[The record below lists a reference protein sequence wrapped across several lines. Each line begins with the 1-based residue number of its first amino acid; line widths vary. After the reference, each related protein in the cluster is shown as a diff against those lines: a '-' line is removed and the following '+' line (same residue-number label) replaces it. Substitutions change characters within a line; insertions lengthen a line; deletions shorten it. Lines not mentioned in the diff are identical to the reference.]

1 MARFIQI
8 TDTHIMPPGE
18 LCYGVIDTAAALR
31 RAVDCVLRQIER
43 IGPVDAVLIT
53 GDLTEMGD
61 APSYTHFHGLIAPLS
76 DLGLPVLA
84 VPGNHD
90 GREAMRAAFGGADW
104 MPQSGPVNIAR
115 DFGAVRVI
123 MLDSLRE
130 GEHGGALLP
139 ETLDFLDRA
148 LAGAAGRPVLA
159 AIHHHPFAS
168 GIAGM
173 DAIAL
178 DAPEAL
184 LDRLAAHDGPLRLVC
199 GHVHRAVATVARG
212 VFCQICPGTSHAVTL
227 DLRPDAPLTS
237 MLEPGAI
244 MLHQVDAGGIVSHLL
259 PVDEAAGPYGAED

>member
-8 TDTHIMPPGE
+8 TDTHILPPGE
-18 LCYGVIDTAAALR
+18 LCYGVIDTETALR
-31 RAVDCVLRQIER
+31 RAVGCVQRQYER
-43 IGPVDAVLIT
+43 IGPVDAVLFT
-53 GDLTEMGD
+53 GDLTERGD
-61 APSYTHFHGLIAPLS
+61 AESYAHFLDLIAPLS

-90 GREAMRAAFGGADW
+90 RREAMRAAFGGAGW
-104 MPQSGPVNIAR
+104 MPQAGPVNIVQ
-115 DFGAVRVI
+115 DFGGARVI
-123 MLDSLRE
+123 MLDSLTE
-130 GEHGGALLP
+130 GAHGGAVLP

-148 LAGAAGRPVLA
+148 LADAKGRPVLA
-159 AIHHHPFAS
+159 AIHHHPFVS

-173 DAIAL
+173 DTIAL

-184 LDRLAAHDGPLRLVC
+184 LDRLAGHDGPLRLIC

-227 DLRPDAPLTS
+227 DLRPGARLTS

-244 MLHQVDAGGIVSHLL
+244 MLHEVGAGGIVSHLL
-259 PVDEAAGPYGAED
+259 PVDAAGGPYGAED